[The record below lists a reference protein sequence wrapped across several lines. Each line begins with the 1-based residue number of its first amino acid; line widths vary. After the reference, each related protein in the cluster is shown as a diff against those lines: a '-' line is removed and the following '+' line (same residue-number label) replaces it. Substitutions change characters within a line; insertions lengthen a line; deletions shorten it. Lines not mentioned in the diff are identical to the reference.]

1 MVAPT
6 IVLLLGSSLLMAGL
20 QTSLKTAEHV
30 QVVCMEALG
39 PSSEGP
45 NNDWWGDTEK
55 LALGSLKLAST
66 QGPDVK
72 ARTASQL
79 FKGAKDASH
88 LARLVKDNP
97 NLVLLGMDAASSDLI
112 VLSSERHT
120 INNLTDIVHVIE
132 ARSQH

>member
-1 MVAPT
+1 MVAPA

-30 QVVCMEALG
+30 QVVCMESLG
-39 PSSEGP
+39 PYSEV
-45 NNDWWGDTEK
+45 
-55 LALGSLKLAST
+55 
-66 QGPDVK
+66 QVK
-72 ARTASQL
+72 ALRP
-79 FKGAKDASH
+79 GAIVFDSLERYDQDWPR